1 MKNCDKNC
9 IGESNSK
16 LGIKI
21 IKEWGGL
28 IYFGIYRWK
37 IGVENDK
44 FDGMSINVGKKE
56 EGVR

>member
-16 LGIKI
+16 PGTKT

-28 IYFGIYRWK
+28 IHPGIYRWK

-44 FDGMSINVGKKE
+44 FDGMSINAGKKE